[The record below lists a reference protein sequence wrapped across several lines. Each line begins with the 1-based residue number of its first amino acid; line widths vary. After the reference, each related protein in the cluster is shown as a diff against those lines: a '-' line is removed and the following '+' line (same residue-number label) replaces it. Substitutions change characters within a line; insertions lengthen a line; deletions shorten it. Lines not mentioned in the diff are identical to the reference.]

1 MKRIENIDSKLQ
13 SICASD
19 VELKESAKRVCKN
32 KYLENFNFFGN
43 EQNIF

>member
-19 VELKESAKRVCKN
+19 VELKESAKRVCLN
-32 KYLENFNFFGN
+32 LFFIMFFFNSK
-43 EQNIF
+43 